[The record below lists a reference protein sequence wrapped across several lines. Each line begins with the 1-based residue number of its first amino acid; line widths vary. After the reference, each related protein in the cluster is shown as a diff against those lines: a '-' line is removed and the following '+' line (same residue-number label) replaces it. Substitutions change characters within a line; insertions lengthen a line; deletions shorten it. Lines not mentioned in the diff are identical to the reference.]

1 MRWRGGAGSWHT
13 FGYGVWGVLK
23 LFVGLLVDRARDQL
37 VPGQGLACS
46 EWTGS
51 AGCRIVVLLCLV
63 SAPWWV
69 RLIQRLVQAS
79 WRAGLVPGRCWVE
92 LSLSPLMGS
101 SVSTGQVWSWLWAWK
116 VIRQTVCWWVE
127 LCPAGPT
134 HSLPLFPFLPSSY

>member
-1 MRWRGGAGSWHT
+1 MVGGGSWHT

-46 EWTGS
+46 GWTGS
-51 AGCRIVVLLCLV
+51 AGCGIVVLLCLV

-79 WRAGLVPGRCWVE
+79 
-92 LSLSPLMGS
+92 
-101 SVSTGQVWSWLWAWK
+101 
-116 VIRQTVCWWVE
+116 
-127 LCPAGPT
+127 
-134 HSLPLFPFLPSSY
+134 